1 MQHQIHVQFSWWI
14 LIAPENLNDL
24 FPLFNRESAEDRLEK
39 LQAAM
44 EEFCAKYGSWEP
56 TNS

>member
-1 MQHQIHVQFSWWI
+1 MKASTFLPFVTRSFS
-14 LIAPENLNDL
+14 
-24 FPLFNRESAEDRLEK
+24 FSRESAEDRLEK

-56 TNS
+56 TQR